1 MLDVF
6 LNVSQIF
13 IHYVELGLGCF
24 SYWASQVALVGES
37 IPRQVDKKS
46 RVPQG
51 GERGLWLSRRR

>member
-6 LNVSQIF
+6 LNVNQIF